1 MFVWKNIMRTW
12 KYDIQINFSEFIH
25 WSLKCY
31 KKFFFFICWI
41 LKFIMYMFYINWKKN
56 INLRLAV
63 YQLEVVRKIIGA
75 KFSRTITFRKSTT
88 TDSTAFSFAN
98 WINSNS
104 IESEKKMLYL
114 CHRYEKNRIKKR
126 YFVWGHWTWWRII
139 LWIVLTLWG
148 PLFNK

>member
-31 KKFFFFICWI
+31 KKFFFFHLLD
-41 LKFIMYMFYINWKKN
+41 LKINNVYVLYKLKKK
-56 INLRLAV
+56 
-63 YQLEVVRKIIGA
+63 YQSSFGCLSTRSGSKNYRCEVQSDDHLQKVHYDWQYSI
-75 KFSRTITFRKSTT
+75 
-88 TDSTAFSFAN
+88 SFAN